1 MIRALV
7 GLILIGSVLLIQS
20 KAEAGEW
27 PSVFAG
33 KRVIF
38 DEGIGWTTKDG
49 ADRTLARIK
58 EAGFQVYVP
67 CIWHGRGVS
76 WPSDLAPWDIYLVN
90 RTKPGYAPLRYL
102 IAKAHEMEI
111 EVHPWFTVALR
122 QADLRPEFAEPGTP
136 EQAFDVHNPEFRRW
150 MAELVSEVVERYAV
164 DGVNLD
170 YVRTMG
176 LCASA
181 SCEKDYQERYGR
193 TLSLDRVV
201 FNLKPGRMPSITE
214 WQEQVV
220 STLVETV
227 SRAVRAKGRNIV
239 ISADVAPDVLAPAQG
254 QNSIEWANR
263 GWVDTL
269 FRMDYGRTIDV
280 ERTESIRRRLK
291 NPDALTMLIS
301 NNERVAYRQGRS
313 REEGWLRDTVT
324 MVEQRWPHS
333 GIGIYLYSMLTDAH
347 VATLQ
352 AMPRPTA
359 AKSVAGM

>member
-1 MIRALV
+1 MIRTLAC
-7 GLILIGSVLLIQS
+7 LILIGSVLPIQS
-20 KAEAGEW
+20 GAEAANR
-27 PSVFAG
+27 PSAFAG

-38 DEGIGWTTKDG
+38 DEGIGWTTREG

-76 WPSDLAPWDIYLVN
+76 WPSDLGPWDIYLAN
-90 RTKPGYAPLRYL
+90 RPKQGYDPLRYL

-136 EQAFDVHNPEFRRW
+136 EQAFDVHNREFRRW
-150 MAELVSEVVERYAV
+150 MAELVSEVVERYPV
-164 DGVNLD
+164 DGINLD

-220 STLVETV
+220 STLVETI
-227 SRAVRAKGRNIV
+227 SRAARARRSDIV
-239 ISADVAPDVLAPAQG
+239 ISADAAPDVLAPAQG

-280 ERTESIRRRLK
+280 ERTASIRRRLE

-301 NNERVAYRQGRS
+301 NNERVAYRKGRS
-313 REEGWLRDTVT
+313 REEVWLRDTVT
-324 MVEQRWPHS
+324 MVERRWPHS
-333 GIGIYLYSMLTDAH
+333 GLGVYLYSMLTDAH
-347 VATLQ
+347 VTTLRSI
-352 AMPRPTA
+352 PPPDPGHLG
-359 AKSVAGM
+359 VGM